1 MIVQD
6 MQFPLD
12 LVASRLPHFCSPSS
26 RRIRWSDDEE
36 PDDPEWMDGTGYDD
50 PDAYWDDD
58 RVREAEEE
66 LAREAHD
73 LEFIL
78 LWEQELQELGH
89 IGHKAGQ
96 SRSLTEHII
105 EDHAE
110 FWCLCLAIPRVYISD
125 SVDEW
130 YDEDTHES
138 E

>member
-1 MIVQD
+1 MPKRRRSEAIAEK
-6 MQFPLD
+6 LA
-12 LVASRLPHFCSPSS
+12 LAYSS
-26 RRIRWSDDEE
+26 RWSDDKE

-89 IGHKAGQ
+89 KAGQ

>member
-1 MIVQD
+1 MYLALRRYSLIRVQL
-6 MQFPLD
+6 F
-12 LVASRLPHFCSPSS
+12 
-26 RRIRWSDDEE
+26 
-36 PDDPEWMDGTGYDD
+36 DG
-50 PDAYWDDD
+50 
-58 RVREAEEE
+58 
-66 LAREAHD
+66 
-73 LEFIL
+73 FIL

-130 YDEDTHES
+130 YDEDTHEP

>member
-1 MIVQD
+1 MYLALCRHSLIRVQL
-6 MQFPLD
+6 F
-12 LVASRLPHFCSPSS
+12 
-26 RRIRWSDDEE
+26 
-36 PDDPEWMDGTGYDD
+36 DG
-50 PDAYWDDD
+50 
-58 RVREAEEE
+58 
-66 LAREAHD
+66 
-73 LEFIL
+73 FIL

-110 FWCLCLAIPRVYISD
+110 FWCLCLAIPQVYISD